1 MNFWEIAEVMQETVY
16 ILSLTKI
23 ELTMEQN
30 DKQQVERV
38 FIKKNPIIVWE
49 NLNIGRSGAS
59 IYDHKK
65 TPQLTETRACRR
77 KMESN

>member
-38 FIKKNPIIVWE
+38 FIKKKIP
-49 NLNIGRSGAS
+49 L
-59 IYDHKK
+59 
-65 TPQLTETRACRR
+65 
-77 KMESN
+77 